1 MLSQESVM
9 NGHLSMVSQ
18 PDMGHLSTL
27 TLIDQV
33 KGSFQTKLPK
43 NDGLQI
49 FFLREISLTHLKIIK
64 QLTIKP
70 ATAKTRDWF

>member
-1 MLSQESVM
+1 
-9 NGHLSMVSQ
+9 
-18 PDMGHLSTL
+18 MGHLSTH
-27 TLIDQV
+27 TFIDQV
-33 KGSFQTKLPK
+33 KESFQTKLP
-43 NDGLQI
+43 NNEDLQI